1 MSEQDENGLVLVFAA
16 LLLGL
21 VVAIVQIIRSMRK

>member
-21 VVAIVQIIRSMRK
+21 VVAIVQIIRSFRK